1 MSIKKATNLDE
12 QVEILRERGMIIL
25 YEDKAKEV
33 LLDIGYFRL
42 GFYCFPFESNY
53 PNKENRTHKYVK
65 GVKFEDI
72 INLYYFDCDLRNIL
86 IKYITRI
93 EINFRTFLTYTVSN
107 KYKDYPRWFADK
119 KIVNKKY
126 ANDFYSKVYKGNLRN
141 TPIIE
146 RHHKKHKGDRF
157 APAWK
162 TIEFMTFGSILVLY
176 NNLQSDE
183 IKRKIANQYGIR
195 KVDLF
200 IDYMNIIKII
210 RNTCAHSGVLFDI
223 KLPKAISSKVV
234 KVPQKHKQN
243 LTGAILVIK
252 HILRTISINRLQDM
266 EKEIADLVKKVPNES
281 IIKPIIESNLQLNI
295 QTTQ

>member
-1 MSIKKATNLDE
+1 MSVKKATSVDE
-12 QVEILRERGMIIL
+12 QVEILKERGMTIL
-25 YEDKAKEV
+25 DEDKAKEV

-42 GFYCFPFESNY
+42 GFYCFPFEGNY

-86 IKYITRI
+86 MKYITRI

-107 KYKDYPRWFADK
+107 KYKDSPKWFADK

-126 ANDFYSKVYKGNLRN
+126 ATEFYGKVYKGNLRN

-146 RHHKKHKGDRF
+146 RHHNKYKEDRF

-162 TIEFMTFGSILVLY
+162 TIEFMTFGSILILY

-183 IKRKIANQYGIR
+183 VKREIANQYGIR
-195 KVDLF
+195 KVGLF

-223 KLPKAISSKVV
+223 KLPKAISSKIV
-234 KVPQKHKQN
+234 KIPQEHKQN

-252 HILRTISINRLQDM
+252 HILEAISRNRLQDM
-266 EKEIADLVKKVPNES
+266 EKEIVNLIEKVPNNS
-281 IIKPIIESNLQLNI
+281 IIKPIIERNLQLNI
-295 QTTQ
+295 